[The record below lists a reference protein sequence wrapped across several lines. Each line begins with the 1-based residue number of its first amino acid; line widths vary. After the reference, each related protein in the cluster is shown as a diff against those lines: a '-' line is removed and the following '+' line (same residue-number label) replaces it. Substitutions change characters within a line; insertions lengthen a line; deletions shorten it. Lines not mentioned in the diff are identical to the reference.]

1 MNKESLEIV
10 SKKLHL
16 LVDDK
21 TINIID
27 QAELIINLSHF
38 LNPDTYE
45 ENIQV
50 LEEYRIK
57 KLKLDKKE
65 D

>member
-10 SKKLHL
+10 SEKLHL
-16 LVDDK
+16 IIDDPRVPIYDK
-21 TINIID
+21 T
-27 QAELIINLSHF
+27 ELIINLSHF

-45 ENIQV
+45 ENIQI
-50 LEEYRIK
+50 LEQHRIK
-57 KLKLDKKE
+57 KLKIDKKE